1 MIYCY
6 SVRLGFRQHNKIS
19 VRGLSPRFTENRSR
33 SFEWFSWNYRSK
45 NIIPPVSIR
54 RAIQKKKLHNFRHC
68 PKLLYLPTPKA
79 NLDIISFGQFDFSL
93 TPPPPSIIWTYFNN
107 YVKILQAI
115 SSTVRYQFTHLLI
128 LKTSL

>member
-1 MIYCY
+1 MFEINSLKC
-6 SVRLGFRQHNKIS
+6 VKLTGPLE
-19 VRGLSPRFTENRSR
+19 VW
-33 SFEWFSWNYRSK
+33 SFECLQ
-45 NIIPPVSIR
+45 VR
-54 RAIQKKKLHNFRHC
+54 RAIQKKELHNFRHC

-115 SSTVRYQFTHLLI
+115 STDT
-128 LKTSL
+128 